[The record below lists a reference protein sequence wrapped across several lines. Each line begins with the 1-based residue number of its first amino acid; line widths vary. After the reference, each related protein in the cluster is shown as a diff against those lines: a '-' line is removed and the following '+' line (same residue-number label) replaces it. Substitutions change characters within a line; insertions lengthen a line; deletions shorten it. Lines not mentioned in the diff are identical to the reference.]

1 MPVLPAEHGQLS
13 WGPARAQF
21 SDCVVSVARKT
32 DASLWPPLFAA
43 VGPAS
48 QVLEGLLQAG
58 ALHRAACTL
67 LVVDCLEGPSS
78 AHALALRLMQVSG
91 RRSGS
96 PLWLRLWQVTAS
108 SGMASSAACWATME
122 SVKVYG
128 PLLGVCSA
136 ATASVS
142 AWAGADT
149 CDATCLA
156 ARQDDLTSLDAQN
169 FRSM

>member
-1 MPVLPAEHGQLS
+1 MHACQALQNVLVLPAEHWQLS
-13 WGPARAQF
+13 CGPTRAQF

-96 PLWLRLWQVTAS
+96 PLWHLRLWEVTAS
-108 SGMASSAACWATME
+108 SGTASSAC
-122 SVKVYG
+122 SV
-128 PLLGVCSA
+128 LGNH
-136 ATASVS
+136 
-142 AWAGADT
+142 GK
-149 CDATCLA
+149 
-156 ARQDDLTSLDAQN
+156 R
-169 FRSM
+169 